1 MYFINFSFTTPT
13 TKIDPTDRKNT
24 TPLHL
29 TALYG
34 HNNVT
39 QLLLDNGA
47 DIQIENDN
55 GHNALEIAI
64 IYGNKDVAETI
75 LSSEHWKTAL
85 KTSIPS
91 PDGKLD
97 TPMRMLIRKFP
108 ELAKKV
114 LDRCIKKNEKKE
126 NTYLFDYTFLEDAY
140 HFRKVGSGYSY
151 EEELQS
157 EPYGRPIT
165 VEGNHPLML
174 MVKQK
179 QKHLLKHPLCLALL
193 RQKWTSSGVFI
204 FILQLLLYC
213 GYLASITTYVLL
225 QNQDSFNL
233 QENQSK
239 KDITRY
245 VLIVWITLGL
255 LKEVWDLNLV

>member
-1 MYFINFSFTTPT
+1 MF
-13 TKIDPTDRKNT
+13 
-24 TPLHL
+24 
-29 TALYG
+29 G

-64 IYGNKDVAETI
+64 LFKHKDVAETI
-75 LSSEHWKTAL
+75 LSSEHWKAAL
-85 KTSIPS
+85 KTSMPS
-91 PDGKLD
+91 SDGKLD

-140 HFRKVGSGYSY
+140 HFRKVGSSFSY
-151 EEELQS
+151 EEELQP

-193 RQKWTSSGVFI
+193 RQKWNGSGMFI
-204 FILQLLLYC
+204 FFLQILLY
-213 GYLASITTYVLL
+213 GGFLASITAYVLL
-225 QNQDSFNL
+225 KNQDSFNL
-233 QENQSK
+233 EQNRSK
-239 KDITRY
+239 NDITRY
-245 VLIVWITLGL
+245 VLIGWITLGL
-255 LKEVWDLNLV
+255 LKEVWDLNLVRK